1 MQVEHSVYQLR
12 ELAADAD
19 AIAVEGLH
27 ADTGDDEGTMY
38 GSACAP
44 RWGCL
49 RSEDNWHVMRC

>member
-27 ADTGDDEGTMY
+27 ADTGGDEGTMY

-44 RWGCL
+44 QWL
-49 RSEDNWHVMRC
+49 SLI